1 MTVAARS
8 YPSEQRM
15 LLLES
20 YGKSILQQYGLA
32 TPRGY
37 SVTNSAEL
45 EQAISELSFPVA
57 LKAQVPVGSRGK
69 NGGILFASDR
79 DEALAAMFELLGSRI
94 SNHQVDQILV
104 EPRVEISAERYLAAM
119 IFEEEVHIMAC
130 ALGGVDIES
139 TAAEEPGRIAIIK
152 APDDEGATSEL
163 ASALEAAG
171 FPSEMLPDYA
181 AICLKL
187 RRLMKANDAILVEIN
202 PLVETRTEDLVAL
215 DAKIDIDDAAVA
227 RQLAISSGI
236 DSLLLKDQK
245 KAHIPQIRPVIE
257 GGSIGLIGLGGG
269 LNLSI
274 VDWFAAIGQPVA
286 ALTDIDDAI
295 AADCITEFVRG
306 CIIALRDDYGVSG
319 VLINIISC
327 NYALDH
333 VARSI
338 LLALDSLPGQP
349 VPVVLNIHG
358 RLGLEANQILIEAGR
373 GNAMNLALAV
383 EQVISEVATR

>member
-1 MTVAARS
+1 
-8 YPSEQRM
+8 M

-20 YGKSILQQYGLA
+20 HGKSILQQYDLA
-32 TPRGY
+32 TPQGY
-37 SVTNSAEL
+37 CVTNTAEL
-45 EQAISELSFPVA
+45 EQAISEVSFPVA
-57 LKAQVPVGSRGK
+57 LKAQVPTGSRGK
-69 NGGILFASDR
+69 QGGILFASDR
-79 DEALAAMFELLGSRI
+79 DEALGAMAALMGSRI

-104 EPRVEISAERYLAAM
+104 EPRVEIAAERYLAAM

-130 ALGGVDIES
+130 ALGGVDIEI
-139 TAAEEPGRIAIIK
+139 TAAKEPGRIAIIK

-163 ASALEAAG
+163 SSALEAVG

-202 PLVETRTEDLVAL
+202 PLVETRTENLVAL

-227 RQLAISSGI
+227 RQLAISSGV
-236 DSLLLKDQK
+236 DSLFLKDQK
-245 KAHIPQIRPVIE
+245 KAHIPQIRPVTE
-257 GGSIGLIGLGGG
+257 RGSIGLIGLGGG

-274 VDWFAAIGQPVA
+274 VDWFAALGQPVA

-295 AADCITEFVRG
+295 AADCVTEFVRG
-306 CIIALRDDYGVSG
+306 CIIELRDHYGVSG

-338 LLALDSLPGQP
+338 LSALEGLPGKP
-349 VPVVLNIHG
+349 VPVVLNVHG

-373 GNAMNLALAV
+373 GNAKNLALAI
-383 EQVISEVATR
+383 EQIISEVAKR